1 MHFGSSMKDY
11 GFLEEWLIKGEKK
24 CFFSFSFKNKKNT
37 TKVNDM
43 HENGFRNSLTR
54 LIVNHM

>member
-1 MHFGSSMKDY
+1 MKDY